1 MKTIKIPTQ
10 TTIGKRINYYAYRAG
25 FTYHPQTDGT
35 VSLFDIRAKYY
46 VFRGTVQRAI
56 MFISD
61 ELHIKAKLNFQ
72 SSPPECRG

>member
-1 MKTIKIPTQ
+1 MKKKKIPTQ
-10 TTIGKRINYYAYRAG
+10 TAIAGRIMHWAFEAG
-25 FTYHPQTDGT
+25 FTYHPQPDGT

-61 ELHIKAKLNFQ
+61 ELHIKANLNFE
-72 SSPPECRG
+72 SSPPQ